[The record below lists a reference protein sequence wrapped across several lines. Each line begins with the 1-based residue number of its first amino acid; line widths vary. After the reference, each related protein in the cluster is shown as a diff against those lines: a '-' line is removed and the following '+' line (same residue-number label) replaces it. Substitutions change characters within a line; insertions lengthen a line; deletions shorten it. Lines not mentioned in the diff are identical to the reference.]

1 MMLLERTIQATPSRK
16 VLWAVAVSMP
26 MLVILLAVSHV
37 ALDVPEI
44 RAGIHLPTLRGLQG
58 IFVITVALQ
67 TAVVLWV
74 WPRRNVPQEVPLSA
88 LINCLL
94 VGLAYSALALACG
107 LFTDSAN
114 MVLLGLLAVGLLLF
128 ERLPMLITFVVCT
141 LLHWAHDWG
150 VYQQWWSYA
159 PLWEEPLFHGRD
171 PVWWLSQ
178 WRSWGFWASYTILT
192 ALVLWLFSELD
203 EMHARL
209 RVLSHTDPLTG
220 LFNRRRFMESLTHE
234 LARQSRTH
242 EPLSL
247 VLIDADHFK
256 EVNDTHGHDMG
267 DDVLCALSRL
277 LEDCVRSPTDLA
289 CRLGGEEF
297 ALILPDTD
305 RTQAMRVCNRVRD
318 QLAAMQF
325 GETGQ
330 RFRLTVSMGVVECF
344 GEPLADCLKEADA
357 QLYRAKASGRD
368 RISAAPSG
376 WGQAHG

>member
-26 MLVILLAVSHV
+26 MLLILLVVSHV

-44 RAGIHLPTLRGLQG
+44 RAGIHLPTLRGLQCV
-58 IFVITVALQ
+58 FMVTVCLQ
-67 TAVVLWV
+67 LAVVLWV
-74 WPRRNVPQEVPLSA
+74 WPRPERPLDMALPA
-88 LINCLL
+88 LINCLV
-94 VGLAYSALALACG
+94 VGLAYSSLAMACG

-128 ERLPMLITFVVCT
+128 ERLPMLITFIVCT
-141 LLHWAHDWG
+141 MLHWAHDWG
-150 VYQQWWSYA
+150 VYQHWWRYA
-159 PLWEEPLFHGRD
+159 PLWQEPLFQGRE

-178 WRSWGFWASYTILT
+178 WRSWGFWSSYTILT

-220 LFNRRRFMESLTHE
+220 LFNRRRFMESLAHE

-256 EVNDTHGHDMG
+256 DVNDTHGHDMG
-267 DDVLCALSRL
+267 DDVLCALAGL
-277 LEDCVRSPTDLA
+277 LQDCVRSPTDLA

-305 RTQAMRVCNRVRD
+305 RTQAMRVCGRVREL
-318 QLAAMQF
+318 LAAMQF

-344 GEPLADCLKEADA
+344 GESVADCLREADA
-357 QLYRAKASGRD
+357 QLYRAKTSGRD
-368 RISAAPSG
+368 RVSAAPSG

>member
-26 MLVILLAVSHV
+26 MLLVLLGVSQA
-37 ALDVPEI
+37 ALDVAEI

-58 IFVITVALQ
+58 IFLVTVALQ

-74 WPRRNVPQEVPLSA
+74 WPRRGRPQQVPLSA

-94 VGLAYSALALACG
+94 VGLAYSSLAMACG

-128 ERLPMLITFVVCT
+128 ERLPMLITFIVCT

-159 PLWEEPLFHGRD
+159 PLWQEPLFNGRE
-171 PVWWLSQ
+171 PLWWLGQ

-203 EMHARL
+203 DMHARL

-234 LARQSRTH
+234 LARQGRTH

-330 RFRLTVSMGVVECF
+330 RFRVTVSMGVVECS

-357 QLYRAKASGRD
+357 QLYRAKAAGRD